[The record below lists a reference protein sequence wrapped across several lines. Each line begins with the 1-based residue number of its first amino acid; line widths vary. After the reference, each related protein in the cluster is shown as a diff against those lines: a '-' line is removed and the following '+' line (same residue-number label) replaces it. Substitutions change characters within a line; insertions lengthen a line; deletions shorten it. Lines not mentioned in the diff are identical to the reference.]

1 MIMCYFFG
9 GKTARD
15 SDVASKS
22 RQYCIQNTFEE
33 RHISAFHKN
42 VYSIVVSAPPR
53 EVYLLSLDPINFL
66 SPSSQ
71 SHEPTVK
78 LLNPDQCNSVLLLL
92 DHEVN
97 ADFHVCFLQ

>member
-15 SDVASKS
+15 SDVTSKP
-22 RQYCIQNTFEE
+22 RQYYIQNTFEE
-33 RHISAFHKN
+33 RHISAFHRN
-42 VYSIVVSAPPR
+42 VYSIVGSAPPG

-71 SHEPTVK
+71 SHEPNIK
-78 LLNPDQCNSVLLLL
+78 LLNPDQCNSMLTA
-92 DHEVN
+92 HGS
-97 ADFHVCFLQ
+97 